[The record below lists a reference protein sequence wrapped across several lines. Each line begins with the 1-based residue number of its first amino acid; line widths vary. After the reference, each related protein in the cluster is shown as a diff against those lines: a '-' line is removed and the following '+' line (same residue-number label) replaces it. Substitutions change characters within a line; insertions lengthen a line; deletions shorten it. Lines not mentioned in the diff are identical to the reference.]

1 MGLFDVPSER
11 MYAETSQK
19 KMSNARMA
27 FALLCGLAVCC
38 SVMYITADAGDE
50 FMAEAIKGHDAGTS
64 VGSTDVLKA
73 GQIYTE
79 TPDGRMRLMDYFNN
93 VEKEISDE
101 VANRKADIASVR
113 AQMARDFAFNAAA
126 RAKLKRQ
133 MLHKMAVNA
142 KKCRDDLN
150 SAMRK
155 TQERFAKQARLANRR
170 YRATLRRDRRTIKMA
185 NHDRREQAHNLRMAV
200 KGWQTAT
207 SAWASATNARI
218 DRMNKHV
225 AANAAQ
231 IKENAKKARKDLE
244 NAMHSWDHKIQNF
257 RRDSKAARSRLSAQ
271 FAAQDKATRAWANN
285 KIKGLVASTAAQF
298 NDVETKMAKNRHEID
313 MALKQATMRFE
324 AALNAQKALEFKRY
338 AETVRNIQAARDDAK
353 KKTAAAKTEFKVG
366 LLQLSST
373 VKEQVTKVNNRI
385 DSTAGV
391 VRSNRAAQAKVNAN
405 VNAEMGRMIKL
416 GNKRYKQHLKNDI
429 ELQKLIQ
436 KGQAETNRKL
446 DRMAM
451 SFNQALASV
460 RRQLAKDRKHAENKL
475 KKSTGGVWAAL
486 WKNQAM
492 QAKKNA
498 AMAAAT
504 RRMRLDAIDQVRK
517 TKAQFRKKIHNLGVV
532 VKKNDAKAD
541 KKIEHLTG
549 VVKANAAKSAKGRRE
564 IAALEEA
571 NKNELHHS
579 IRQAIAKGEKRAQ
592 LVEKRGAKMDKDTRW
607 LINNKLNTE
616 ISKLRDETN
625 ASVEALALQ
634 SKEAR
639 SEMKKEML
647 YAIRSAADVAKRDLK
662 IAIRDG
668 INKMKSFQK
677 RATKSHANSA
687 MARKALAARI
697 AANAKS
703 VSRMIRDAVAT
714 DARSRLAL
722 QAETAK
728 AIKKTNTRV
737 DAYAARMRMQAK
749 KARGQI
755 KALATATVAKVR
767 AEQARASAA
776 LERFTS
782 KDAARQKAALKFAA
796 TQLRIAEKESAQK
809 FGKAYE
815 HLAANRARFDKKL
828 GAATTGLNDALAK
841 QAALADSRFSKT
853 VKDLASARRQ
863 ATNQVRQLRKDFAT
877 QMATV
882 TAEVKNVE
890 TRLVGEIAVASGE
903 VISNKA
909 NQMRVNRRVS
919 AELKRIV
926 RVSDRRYSASKR
938 ARGKLK
944 LLMDENKAAAS
955 AEVASLATSLKNKLA
970 KARGRN
976 ARNRREMAKDLSKA
990 TRALYERMS
999 NEQKR
1004 NERNSAALRGATAA
1018 AALASAN
1025 ALKRAKGQF
1034 ASKISM
1040 LTNVISAN
1048 SKRAQ
1053 RDLQRV
1059 TGVVHNIA
1067 KAAAADRKLIKD
1079 QTRAMEADLNKSI
1092 VRAIAI
1098 GEARAKAVEQRIN
1111 ENLKKTKRY
1120 LQTELSE
1127 GIDRAADN
1135 VFKIVNGKRQK
1146 IADNY
1151 LSLKAYAVASADLVI
1166 DYRKKGK
1173 NGRNLSSV
1181 GDLLETVSALGAVKP
1196 PKAEGLG
1203 MGGDKVPSIFT
1214 GKDLKVGRAVAA
1226 INGLVNEYSTSCAQ
1240 VRARWP
1246 MGLGKYLLDKLEES
1260 MLAKGVLQVDKV
1272 PGKAGNFV
1280 YMNGRSVGLSNKL
1293 NDFAKLAA
1301 RMSIYESVLA
1311 KLTAKLSVPHKPAKF
1326 YAKPPEWQGK

>member
-1 MGLFDVPSER
+1 MGDSPR
-11 MYAETSQK
+11 MYAEASEK
-19 KMSNARMA
+19 KMSRSRIA
-27 FALLCGLAVCC
+27 FGLLCGLAVAC

-50 FMAEAIKGHDAGTS
+50 YVHEMIDGKQAGTS

-73 GQIYTE
+73 GQIYSE

-93 VEKEISDE
+93 VEKKISDE
-101 VANRKADIASVR
+101 VANRKAAIASVR
-113 AQMARDFAFNAAA
+113 AQMARDFAFNAAS

-133 MLHKMAVNA
+133 MMHKMAVNA

-150 SAMRK
+150 DAMRK

-170 YRATLRRDRRTIKMA
+170 YRATLRRDKKTDNVINK
-185 NHDRREQAHNLRMAV
+185 DKREQAHNLRMAV

-225 AANAAQ
+225 AANATQ

-324 AALNAQKALEFKRY
+324 AALNAQKALESKRY

-416 GNKRYKQHLKNDI
+416 GNKRYKQHLKSDI

-475 KKSTGGVWAAL
+475 KKSSGGVWAAL

-579 IRQAIAKGEKRAQ
+579 IRAAIAKGEKRAQ
-592 LVEKRGAKMDKDTRW
+592 LVEKRGAKMDKD
-607 LINNKLNTE
+607 
-616 ISKLRDETN
+616 
-625 ASVEALALQ
+625 
-634 SKEAR
+634 
-639 SEMKKEML
+639 ML

-677 RATKSHANSA
+677 RAAKSHANSA
-687 MARKALAARI
+687 MARKALAVRI
-697 AANAKS
+697 AANAKG

-737 DAYAARMRMQAK
+737 DAYAARMRTQAK

-767 AEQARASAA
+767 AEQARAS
-776 LERFTS
+776 
-782 KDAARQKAALKFAA
+782 
-796 TQLRIAEKESAQK
+796 
-809 FGKAYE
+809 
-815 HLAANRARFDKKL
+815 
-828 GAATTGLNDALAK
+828 
-841 QAALADSRFSKT
+841 
-853 VKDLASARRQ
+853 
-863 ATNQVRQLRKDFAT
+863 
-877 QMATV
+877 
-882 TAEVKNVE
+882 
-890 TRLVGEIAVASGE
+890 
-903 VISNKA
+903 
-909 NQMRVNRRVS
+909 
-919 AELKRIV
+919 
-926 RVSDRRYSASKR
+926 
-938 ARGKLK
+938 
-944 LLMDENKAAAS
+944 
-955 AEVASLATSLKNKLA
+955 
-970 KARGRN
+970 
-976 ARNRREMAKDLSKA
+976 
-990 TRALYERMS
+990 
-999 NEQKR
+999 
-1004 NERNSAALRGATAA
+1004 
-1018 AALASAN
+1018 
-1025 ALKRAKGQF
+1025 
-1034 ASKISM
+1034 
-1040 LTNVISAN
+1040 
-1048 SKRAQ
+1048 
-1053 RDLQRV
+1053 
-1059 TGVVHNIA
+1059 
-1067 KAAAADRKLIKD
+1067 
-1079 QTRAMEADLNKSI
+1079 
-1092 VRAIAI
+1092 
-1098 GEARAKAVEQRIN
+1098 
-1111 ENLKKTKRY
+1111 
-1120 LQTELSE
+1120 
-1127 GIDRAADN
+1127 
-1135 VFKIVNGKRQK
+1135 
-1146 IADNY
+1146 
-1151 LSLKAYAVASADLVI
+1151 
-1166 DYRKKGK
+1166 
-1173 NGRNLSSV
+1173 
-1181 GDLLETVSALGAVKP
+1181 
-1196 PKAEGLG
+1196 
-1203 MGGDKVPSIFT
+1203 
-1214 GKDLKVGRAVAA
+1214 
-1226 INGLVNEYSTSCAQ
+1226 
-1240 VRARWP
+1240 
-1246 MGLGKYLLDKLEES
+1246 
-1260 MLAKGVLQVDKV
+1260 
-1272 PGKAGNFV
+1272 
-1280 YMNGRSVGLSNKL
+1280 
-1293 NDFAKLAA
+1293 
-1301 RMSIYESVLA
+1301 
-1311 KLTAKLSVPHKPAKF
+1311 
-1326 YAKPPEWQGK
+1326 

>member
-1 MGLFDVPSER
+1 MG
-11 MYAETSQK
+11 
-19 KMSNARMA
+19 
-27 FALLCGLAVCC
+27 
-38 SVMYITADAGDE
+38 
-50 FMAEAIKGHDAGTS
+50 
-64 VGSTDVLKA
+64 
-73 GQIYTE
+73 
-79 TPDGRMRLMDYFNN
+79 
-93 VEKEISDE
+93 
-101 VANRKADIASVR
+101 
-113 AQMARDFAFNAAA
+113 
-126 RAKLKRQ
+126 
-133 MLHKMAVNA
+133 
-142 KKCRDDLN
+142 
-150 SAMRK
+150 
-155 TQERFAKQARLANRR
+155 
-170 YRATLRRDRRTIKMA
+170 
-185 NHDRREQAHNLRMAV
+185 
-200 KGWQTAT
+200 
-207 SAWASATNARI
+207 
-218 DRMNKHV
+218 
-225 AANAAQ
+225 
-231 IKENAKKARKDLE
+231 
-244 NAMHSWDHKIQNF
+244 
-257 RRDSKAARSRLSAQ
+257 
-271 FAAQDKATRAWANN
+271 
-285 KIKGLVASTAAQF
+285 
-298 NDVETKMAKNRHEID
+298 
-313 MALKQATMRFE
+313 
-324 AALNAQKALEFKRY
+324 
-338 AETVRNIQAARDDAK
+338 
-353 KKTAAAKTEFKVG
+353 
-366 LLQLSST
+366 
-373 VKEQVTKVNNRI
+373 
-385 DSTAGV
+385 GV

-416 GNKRYKQHLKNDI
+416 GNKRYKQHLKSDI

-517 TKAQFRKKIHNLGVV
+517 TKAMFRHKIHKLGVV
-532 VKKNDAKAD
+532 VRKNDAKAD

-579 IRQAIAKGEKRAQ
+579 IRAAIAKGEKRAQ

-677 RATKSHANSA
+677 RAAKSHANSA
-687 MARKALAARI
+687 MARKALAVRI
-697 AANAKS
+697 AANAKG
-703 VSRMIRDAVAT
+703 VSHMIRDAVAT

-767 AEQARASAA
+767 AEQAGASV
-776 LERFTS
+776 
-782 KDAARQKAALKFAA
+782 
-796 TQLRIAEKESAQK
+796 
-809 FGKAYE
+809 
-815 HLAANRARFDKKL
+815 
-828 GAATTGLNDALAK
+828 TGLNDALAK

-853 VKDLASARRQ
+853 VKDLNSARRQ

-890 TRLVGEIAVASGE
+890 TRLVGEIAVVSGE

-955 AEVASLATSLKNKLA
+955 AEVK
-970 KARGRN
+970 
-976 ARNRREMAKDLSKA
+976 
-990 TRALYERMS
+990 
-999 NEQKR
+999 
-1004 NERNSAALRGATAA
+1004 
-1018 AALASAN
+1018 
-1025 ALKRAKGQF
+1025 
-1034 ASKISM
+1034 
-1040 LTNVISAN
+1040 
-1048 SKRAQ
+1048 
-1053 RDLQRV
+1053 
-1059 TGVVHNIA
+1059 
-1067 KAAAADRKLIKD
+1067 
-1079 QTRAMEADLNKSI
+1079 
-1092 VRAIAI
+1092 
-1098 GEARAKAVEQRIN
+1098 
-1111 ENLKKTKRY
+1111 
-1120 LQTELSE
+1120 
-1127 GIDRAADN
+1127 
-1135 VFKIVNGKRQK
+1135 
-1146 IADNY
+1146 
-1151 LSLKAYAVASADLVI
+1151 
-1166 DYRKKGK
+1166 
-1173 NGRNLSSV
+1173 
-1181 GDLLETVSALGAVKP
+1181 
-1196 PKAEGLG
+1196 
-1203 MGGDKVPSIFT
+1203 
-1214 GKDLKVGRAVAA
+1214 
-1226 INGLVNEYSTSCAQ
+1226 
-1240 VRARWP
+1240 
-1246 MGLGKYLLDKLEES
+1246 
-1260 MLAKGVLQVDKV
+1260 
-1272 PGKAGNFV
+1272 
-1280 YMNGRSVGLSNKL
+1280 
-1293 NDFAKLAA
+1293 
-1301 RMSIYESVLA
+1301 
-1311 KLTAKLSVPHKPAKF
+1311 
-1326 YAKPPEWQGK
+1326 